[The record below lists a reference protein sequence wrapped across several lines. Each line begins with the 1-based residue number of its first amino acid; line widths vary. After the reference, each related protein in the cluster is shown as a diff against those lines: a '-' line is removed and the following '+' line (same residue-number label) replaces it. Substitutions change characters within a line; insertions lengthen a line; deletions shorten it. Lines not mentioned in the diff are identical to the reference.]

1 MAFFDMLRY
10 LFVIN
15 ILALLFY
22 GIDKFLAYKHYYRIS
37 EKILYLFGILGGSLG
52 ALFGMLLF
60 RHKTKKIKFYL
71 VNIIFLLIW
80 FSIFI

>member
-60 RHKTKKIKFYL
+60 RHKTKKL
-71 VNIIFLLIW
+71 S
-80 FSIFI
+80 SI

>member
-1 MAFFDMLRY
+1 MLRY